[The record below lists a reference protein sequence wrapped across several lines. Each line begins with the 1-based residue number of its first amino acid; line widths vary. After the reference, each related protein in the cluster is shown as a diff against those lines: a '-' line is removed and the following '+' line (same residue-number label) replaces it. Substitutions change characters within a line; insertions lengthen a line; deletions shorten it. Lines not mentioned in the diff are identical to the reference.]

1 MNQKQEK
8 LYKHYARPNEP
19 RAVINKPHYKGW
31 LITMAILVVVIIALI
46 PVVHHLASS
55 GQVKEQAVELQKTTQ
70 KSPKTPAKHVN
81 RVKQAAKSKT
91 KKAKVTGKIQQ
102 LPKVKAK
109 KATVKKSSAEKSQ
122 AKTQQVPSQYVVQV
136 GDTLTSIAQKNNVL
150 PQELVRLNGLSTDG
164 QVYAGQTLKLK

>member
-19 RAVINKPHYKGW
+19 RVVINKPHYKGW
-31 LITMAILVVVIIALI
+31 LITMTVLIVVIIALI

-55 GQVKEQAVELQKTTQ
+55 GQVKEQAVELQKTTK
-70 KSPKTPAKHVN
+70 KSSKKSAKHVKQ
-81 RVKQAAKSKT
+81 VKQVAKSKP
-91 KKAKVTGKIQQ
+91 KKAKFTAKTQQ

-109 KATVKKSSAEKSQ
+109 KATVKKSSDEKPQ
-122 AKTQQVPSQYVVQV
+122 AKTQQVPSQYVVQA

-150 PQELVRLNGLSTDG
+150 PQELVRLNGLDTDG
-164 QVYAGQTLKLK
+164 QVYAGQTLKLR